1 MSEAA
6 MATEEL
12 FRVTLSGITYTFRIV
27 EAIISGAQHISQN
40 KQLSNEMMWQYLSSL
55 ERGGQGS
62 SAQVK
67 IEEML
72 RRGEGLAQV
81 NIMEKDYQTFVAAAQ
96 GAGLKFATASLDQTH
111 QPGERIL
118 TIFFAKGDAFTVEN
132 IFNLNS
138 FNTVRANDVVKEAEA
153 AVQAAVQ
160 EKEQEAPSKTPTPE
174 EIQRE
179 KNEQFLKLFSKSKDK
194 VSKEQAQDTIAKAQ
208 EQEEVINPMTPART
222 TLESP
227 SVTKSGNIG
236 IKEEVT
242 PIAANPAKTGN
253 SERPSIR
260 AKILAYREEMREES
274 LSPEE
279 KQRRA
284 QEYLHGMNRGL

>member
-1 MSEAA
+1 M
-6 MATEEL
+6 
-12 FRVTLSGITYTFRIV
+12 
-27 EAIISGAQHISQN
+27 
-40 KQLSNEMMWQYLSSL
+40 
-55 ERGGQGS
+55 
-62 SAQVK
+62 
-67 IEEML
+67 
-72 RRGEGLAQV
+72 
-81 NIMEKDYQTFVAAAQ
+81 AAAQ

-160 EKEQEAPSKTPTPE
+160 EKSRRLHQRPDAE

-274 LSPEE
+274 FP
-279 KQRRA
+279 RRKNSA
-284 QEYLHGMNRGL
+284 GHKNI